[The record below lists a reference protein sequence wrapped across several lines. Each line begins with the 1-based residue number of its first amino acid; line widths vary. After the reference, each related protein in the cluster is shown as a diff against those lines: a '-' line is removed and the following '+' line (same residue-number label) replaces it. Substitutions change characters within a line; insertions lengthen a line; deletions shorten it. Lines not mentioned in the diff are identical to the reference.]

1 MASKYKRLTLSVIL
15 AFVIVAIVLVLGYF
29 YDSNK
34 ISYLNANLQNYEQNV
49 NELELATLLT
59 TTNSTFSCN
68 ILKGNLYNIA
78 SEMQD
83 LGRQLTSSDL
93 ASSEVNYQQLNDQYT
108 YVRVEYW
115 LLANKINS
123 MCGNDLVTIMFVYP
137 GSGGTQSIVEG
148 DELSFLAYKNDS
160 LVVSAIDGNLNLSV
174 VSILLK
180 SYNISN
186 ASLPALIVN
195 DRYVQSGF
203 VNTSQIEN
211 IICKYGKCLNFSS

>member
-78 SEMQD
+78 SEMQA

-108 YVRVEYW
+108 YVRIEYW

>member
-1 MASKYKRLTLSVIL
+1 MASKYKRLTLSVII
-15 AFVIVAIVLVLGYF
+15 AFVIIAVVLVVGYF

-34 ISYLNANLQNYEQNV
+34 ISYLSANLQNYEQNV

-59 TTNSTFSCN
+59 TNSTFSCN
-68 ILKGNLYNIA
+68 VLTENLYEIA
-78 SEMQD
+78 SEMQN
-83 LGRQLTSSDL
+83 LGRELSSSNL

-123 MCGNDLVTIMFVYP
+123 LCGNNLVTVMFIYP
-137 GSGGTQSIVEG
+137 GNGGTNSIVEG
-148 DELSFLAYKNDS
+148 DELSFLAYKNNS

-186 ASLPALIVN
+186 SSLPALIIN
-195 DRYVQSGF
+195 DKYVEEGF
-203 VNTSQIEN
+203 VNTSEIEKLV
-211 IICKYGKCLNFSS
+211 CKYGRCLNFSS

>member
-108 YVRVEYW
+108 YVRIEYW

>member
-15 AFVIVAIVLVLGYF
+15 AFVIVAIILVLGYF

-108 YVRVEYW
+108 YVRIEYW

>member
-1 MASKYKRLTLSVIL
+1 MASKYKRLTLSIVI
-15 AFVIVAIVLVLGYF
+15 AFVIVAIVLVAGYF

-59 TTNSTFSCN
+59 TTNSSFSCSV
-68 ILKGNLYNIA
+68 LSGNLYNIA
-78 SEMQD
+78 SEMQN
-83 LGRQLTSSDL
+83 LGRELTSSNL

-123 MCGNDLVTIMFVYP
+123 MCGDKLVTVMFVYP
-137 GSGGTQSIVEG
+137 GNGGTNSIVEG

-160 LVVSAIDGNLNLSV
+160 FVVSAIDGNLNLSI

-186 ASLPALIVN
+186 SSLPALII
-195 DRYVQSGF
+195 DDKYVKEGF
-203 VNTSQIEN
+203 VNTSEIEELL
-211 IICKYGKCLNFSS
+211 CKYGRCLNFSS